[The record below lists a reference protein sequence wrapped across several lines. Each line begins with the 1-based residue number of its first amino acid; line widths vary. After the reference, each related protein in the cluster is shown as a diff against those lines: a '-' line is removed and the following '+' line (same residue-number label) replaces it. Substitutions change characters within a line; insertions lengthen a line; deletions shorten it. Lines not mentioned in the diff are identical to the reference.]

1 VKGEVKWEA
10 RGKFRVAPGTSAV
23 RPLKRRKRH
32 APARA
37 SCTLA
42 GRKRVAGK
50 QRARN
55 TPTTQKNQQR
65 AANLQ
70 VEDGRSQRNL
80 SGRERERERERQEKG
95 VRVGVGGDGGFLGG
109 GCGDQIALERAE
121 GLAHLPIIAL
131 GIRAVFRWKQRARFC
146 CRRAAGEGGTGIG
159 TSLGDGNCSGSDQSE
174 RATDGK
180 RSIDLRAGQLSR
192 TVSGSDACE
201 EME

>member
-1 VKGEVKWEA
+1 MEA
-10 RGKFRVAPGTSAV
+10 RGKFRVAPGTAV
-23 RPLKRRKRH
+23 RPFKRRKRH

-70 VEDGRSQRNL
+70 VEDGRCRRNL
-80 SGRERERERERQEKG
+80 SGCERERQEKG

-109 GCGDQIALERAE
+109 GCGDQIALGRAE

-159 TSLGDGNCSGSDQSE
+159 TSLGDGNC
-174 RATDGK
+174 
-180 RSIDLRAGQLSR
+180 
-192 TVSGSDACE
+192 
-201 EME
+201 